1 MSKVYR
7 TANGRTIDIGALKLR
22 NEHVRAVGNMN
33 VNARG
38 DRLDSANRPIDT
50 RNAQVARQ
58 YNKQISNV
66 QSNTVYSSKTSAN
79 ASAEIPV
86 PPEDFDND
94 FVRSIDE
101 ANAPVD
107 AREPTVFSG
116 TKKVAEVD
124 QETSGGLAAA
134 IAKARQVKQETL
146 TPPGKNKDGVKRI

>member
-7 TANGRTIDIGALKLR
+7 TANGRSIDIGALKLK

-50 RNAQVARQ
+50 RNAQAARQ

-66 QSNTVYSSKTSAN
+66 QSNTVYSSK
-79 ASAEIPV
+79 ASADAAVEIPV

-94 FVRSIDE
+94 FVRSMDE
-101 ANAPVD
+101 ASSPV
-107 AREPTVFSG
+107 ATKEPTVFSG
-116 TKKVAEVD
+116 TKKVAEVA
-124 QETSGGLAAA
+124 EESGGLAAA

>member
-38 DRLDSANRPIDT
+38 DRVDSTNRPIDT
-50 RNAQVARQ
+50 RNAQAARQ

-66 QSNTVYSSKTSAN
+66 QSNKVYTSKA
-79 ASAEIPV
+79 AAAAEIPV
-86 PPEDFDND
+86 PLEDFDND
-94 FVRSIDE
+94 FVRSMDE
-101 ANAPVD
+101 ANAPVVTN
-107 AREPTVFSG
+107 EPTVFSG
-116 TKKVAEVD
+116 TRTVIND
-124 QETSGGLAAA
+124 ETVGTGGLAAA
-134 IAKARQVKQETL
+134 IAKARQVKQEML